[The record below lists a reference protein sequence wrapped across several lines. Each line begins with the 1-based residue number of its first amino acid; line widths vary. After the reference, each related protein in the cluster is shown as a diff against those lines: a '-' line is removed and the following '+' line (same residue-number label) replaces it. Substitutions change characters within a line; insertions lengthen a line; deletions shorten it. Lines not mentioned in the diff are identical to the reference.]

1 MRQFKTTPELMPDP
15 STQADSPTEVPGAAV
30 SFPLRVA
37 AIDMGSNGIRFEIAE
52 FGDPTTFE
60 ELLYE
65 RVPVRLGHDA
75 FLSGNLSEPVMDAAA
90 EAFAGFRTR
99 MDEVGVEHYRA
110 IATSAVRESRNGADF
125 VQRLY
130 DESRIQVET
139 ITGTEEA
146 KLVWLAV
153 SSHVSLAEEKWIL
166 VDLGGGSVE
175 VSLVD
180 NSGTIWSQSHTMG
193 SVRLL
198 TELSGVADSP
208 GGFRR
213 LLAEYAGTLNVPA
226 AAQHWKPAGLVATGG
241 NIEALAELAGARPDE
256 NGVSRVTLDEL
267 RELIDTLARLS
278 YKQRVDDLGLRNDR
292 ADVIL
297 PAAVVYE
304 RLGNLAGVST
314 ILVPHVGIKDGI
326 LLELVDGLVSSDGHI
341 DRLDRE
347 VYHGAMALGRRYLFD
362 ERHAVRV
369 AEFSRSL
376 FDQLP
381 ELHGLGDADRRIL
394 TAAALVHEIGQFVSY
409 RRHHRHSFYLIS
421 YADLPGLTARE
432 MLLAGLVARYHRRA
446 APKKS
451 HDGFRNLSDYEK
463 ERVRK
468 LSAILRVADAFDR
481 EHLQRVESLTARVD
495 GDRLVI
501 EPDGSGD
508 LLLEQW
514 ALARKGQLFES
525 VFGLELAVARPDAA
539 DTAPALP
546 DP

>member
-1 MRQFKTTPELMPDP
+1 MPD
-15 STQADSPTEVPGAAV
+15 TDAQAENLPPAAEPGI

-37 AIDMGSNGIRFEIAE
+37 AIDMGSNGIRFEVAE
-52 FGDPTTFE
+52 FSDATTFE
-60 ELLYE
+60 ELEYE

-75 FLSGNLSEPVMDAAA
+75 FVSGKLSDAVMDAAA
-90 EAFAGFRTR
+90 EAFGRFRSR
-99 MDEVGVEHYRA
+99 MDELGVSHYRA
-110 IATSAVRESRNGADF
+110 IATSAVRESRNGSEF
-125 VQRLY
+125 VQRLF
-130 DESRIQVET
+130 DESAIQVET

-153 SSHVSLAEEKWIL
+153 SSRVPLADEKWIL

-198 TELSGVADSP
+198 TELSGVSDSP

-213 LLAEYAGTLNVPA
+213 LLAEYASTLNIPA

-241 NIEALAELAGARPDE
+241 NIEALAELAGAEPDAT
-256 NGVSRVTLDEL
+256 GVSQVSLEEL
-267 RELIDTLARLS
+267 RALIDTLARLS
-278 YKQRVDDLGLRNDR
+278 YKQRVDDLGLRKDR

-304 RLGNLAGVST
+304 RIGILAGVST

-326 LLELVDGLVSSDGHI
+326 LLDLVDGLSSGGHG

-347 VYHGAMALGRRYLFD
+347 VYQGAMALGRRYLFD
-362 ERHAVRV
+362 ERHGVRV

-376 FDQLP
+376 FDQLQD
-381 ELHGLGDADRRIL
+381 LHGLGEADRRLL

-421 YADLPGLTARE
+421 YADLPGMTARE
-432 MLLAGLVARYHRRA
+432 MLLTGLVARYHRRA
-446 APKKS
+446 APKES
-451 HDGFRNLSDYEK
+451 HDGFRNLSEDER

-468 LSAILRVADAFDR
+468 LSALLRVADAFDR
-481 EHLQRVESLTARVD
+481 EHLQRVESLSARVD
-495 GDRLVI
+495 GDQLII
-501 EPDGSGD
+501 EPDGAGD

-514 ALARKGQLFES
+514 ALTRKGKLFES
-525 VFGLELAVARPDAA
+525 VFGLALRVERPGEPAA
-539 DTAPALP
+539 DEE
-546 DP
+546 

>member
-1 MRQFKTTPELMPDP
+1 MPD
-15 STQADSPTEVPGAAV
+15 TDSQPAIQPDATEPGVA
-30 SFPLRVA
+30 FPLRVA
-37 AIDMGSNGIRFEIAE
+37 AIDMGSNGIRFEVAE
-52 FGDPTTFE
+52 FSDPTTFE
-60 ELLYE
+60 EIEYE
-65 RVPVRLGHDA
+65 RVPVRLGQDA
-75 FLSGNLSEPVMDAAA
+75 FVSGKLSDPVMDAAA
-90 EAFAGFRTR
+90 EAFARFRLR
-99 MDEVGVEHYRA
+99 MDELGVSHYRA
-110 IATSAVRESRNGADF
+110 IATSAVRESQNGAEF
-125 VQRLY
+125 VRRLF
-130 DESRIQVET
+130 DESSIEVET

-153 SSHVSLAEEKWIL
+153 SSAMPLADEKWIL

-213 LLAEYAGTLNVPA
+213 LLAEYASTLNIPA

-241 NIEALAELAGARPDE
+241 NIEALAELAGAEPDAT
-256 NGVSRVTLDEL
+256 GVSLVSLDEL

-278 YKQRVDDLGLRNDR
+278 YKQRVDDLGLRKDR

-304 RLGNLAGVST
+304 RLGNLSGVSN

-326 LLELVDGLVSSDGHI
+326 LLDLVDGLVSSGGHI

-347 VYHGAMALGRRYLFD
+347 VYQGAMALGRRYLFD

-369 AEFSRSL
+369 TEFSRAL
-376 FDQLP
+376 FDQLE
-381 ELHGLGDADRRIL
+381 ELHGLGDADRRLL

-446 APKKS
+446 APKDK
-451 HDGFRNLSDYEK
+451 HDGFRNLSEAEK

-468 LSAILRVADAFDR
+468 LSALLRVADAFDR
-481 EHLQRVESLTARVD
+481 EHLQRVESLAARVD
-495 GDRLVI
+495 GDQLII
-501 EPDGSGD
+501 EPDGAGD

-514 ALARKGQLFES
+514 ALARKGKLFES
-525 VFGLELAVARPDAA
+525 VFGLELRVARPD
-539 DTAPALP
+539 
-546 DP
+546 